1 MKWSTP
7 LLMGSMGTRTTELQW
22 IPSVELLYTMSLAA
36 QPLSKRQ
43 SGHDTYTLP
52 APSMA
57 VEGRPALR
65 RPPASPWLGA
75 LAMLPAHVHV
85 WPPLVDMK
93 ADMPPPKSAN
103 PTITLPLGCT
113 TGFTPIP

>member
-1 MKWSTP
+1 
-7 LLMGSMGTRTTELQW
+7 MGSMGTRTTWLQCV
-22 IPSVELLYTMSLAA
+22 PSLELLYTMSFAL

-43 SGHDTYTLP
+43 SGQETYTVP

-57 VEGRPALR
+57 VEGSSALR

-75 LAMLPAHVHV
+75 LEMLTAAVQLL
-85 WPPLVDMK
+85 PPLVDMK
-93 ADMPPPKSAN
+93 ADMPPLKSAN
-103 PTITLPLGCT
+103 PTTTLPLGCT